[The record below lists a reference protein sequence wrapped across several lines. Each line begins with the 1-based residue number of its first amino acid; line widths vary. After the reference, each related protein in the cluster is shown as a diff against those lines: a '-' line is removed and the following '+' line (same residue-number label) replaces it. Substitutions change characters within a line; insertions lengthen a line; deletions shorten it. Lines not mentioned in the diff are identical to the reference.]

1 MLNLH
6 FHVEIYTQLR
16 YNKKKVGCLFAFI
29 LYKS

>member
-16 YNKKKVGCLFAFI
+16 YNKKIGYLLAFI